1 MHGHDSWDL
10 DVVRYFKNGKHFSL
24 ADRIDVARIF
34 SKEVEHSEANLD
46 LLEENMTFEEEFYV
60 GHLAAQMQKPNEQ
73 DRAWYISPVLFV
85 RVLVNTKICI
95 V

>member
-1 MHGHDSWDL
+1 MCIRDRYDGNLLTKAQFAVACTVMIRDL
-10 DVVRYFKNGKHFSL
+10 DVVRYFKNGKHISL

-60 GHLAAQMQKPNEQ
+60 EHLTAQMQ
-73 DRAWYISPVLFV
+73 S
-85 RVLVNTKICI
+85 
-95 V
+95 